1 MFKHF
6 SFFTALYFSFV
17 FFLASVQPAHAYLDP
32 GSGSFALQF
41 LLAGG
46 LGAMYFFR
54 SSLSKV
60 KTFLMSFFTK
70 DKKDSVP
77 SKSNNGK

>member
-1 MFKHF
+1 MFKRF
-6 SFFTALYFSFV
+6 SIFSALYFSFV

-54 SSLSKV
+54 SYLNKIKS
-60 KTFLMSFFTK
+60 FFMSFFTR
-70 DKKDSVP
+70 KKDESAP
-77 SKSNNGK
+77 IKGKNGK